1 MTIIS
6 NSDYNNGDYNI
17 CCLQSLRATRCREAA
32 SMQIWEQTKT
42 RALNIKPMES
52 QGCHSVSLCGAWKA
66 LHPLTQ
72 NKRKKDPEKCT
83 SELNIYRIVPHHTH
97 TTCWHMAHIHKY
109 NIQPVAICFA
119 VFDRCCSDL
128 EINKTTIFQQEL
140 ISVSAVRAWGLT
152 LTEWLLNLRG
162 AAASEEAARIFLH
175 TN

>member
-1 MTIIS
+1 MVIIT
-6 NSDYNNGDYNI
+6 YVV
-17 CCLQSLRATRCREAA
+17 CRAWGQPGAERLHQCR
-32 SMQIWEQTKT
+32 WEQTKT
-42 RALNIKPMES
+42 RALNIKDMES

-66 LHPLTQ
+66 LHPTK
-72 NKRKKDPEKCT
+72 KRKKEPEKCT
-83 SELNIYRIVPHHTH
+83 SELHIYRIMPHHTR

-109 NIQPVAICFA
+109 NIQPVAICSA

-152 LTEWLLNLRG
+152 LSGCST
-162 AAASEEAARIFLH
+162 SEVQQRAARIFLH